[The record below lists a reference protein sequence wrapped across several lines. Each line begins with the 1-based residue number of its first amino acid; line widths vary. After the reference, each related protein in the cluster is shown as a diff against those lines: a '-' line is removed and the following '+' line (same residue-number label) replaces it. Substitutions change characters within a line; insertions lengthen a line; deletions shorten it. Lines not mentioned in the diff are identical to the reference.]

1 MDEPKILVQQEEKE
15 DKDYFVELNGN
26 AKEMLRMTRCFI
38 RSLLSVTPPGIAITF
53 QKMISQEFELY
64 WLSKEEELK
73 GEEIQ

>member
-1 MDEPKILVQQEEKE
+1 MNEPKILVQREEKE

-38 RSLLSVTPPGIAITF
+38 RSLLSATPPGIAITF